1 METTSKGGKVA
12 WIVKLLVC
20 ILALVLGLAFAFVAW
35 KLWTA
40 NLAVAI
46 AFAVL
51 ALLFLWLAWYIWRA
65 RKSSWNLRQ
74 GLAASGVVLTM
85 LAVVFIVVYL
95 NVRQNGGPKTTAE
108 APPENAAA
116 GSEAEPE
123 PTAPTNGAASP
134 DESGGGDA
142 ASAAASAEPSDYY
155 NVNFSPVGSGNNTR
169 LVDQQPTTADFF
181 ISQQSEAGNAVPSG
195 NASVSGQLES
205 EGSQNLT
212 ITLSCA
218 FCNGDRLLKGVIAYT
233 PGSRSTD
240 AIFKIVPDRR
250 VRNRSQDNLVFQVTG
265 VDGIVYD
272 NVVVPVSIVAPG
284 PQPQGGL
291 EDHQTAAAT
300 VSKPGNLSAP
310 EDARNVDLT
319 ITIASK
325 DNRIVMQLDP
335 ANPDLAKLFAGKQLQ
350 SVDGSTTCTAIG
362 PKCVTREFQ
371 TGLTPDSL
379 SQELRSDYVSLDS
392 VVSQDSTLHQAL
404 EGSSSAL
411 PSLSGN
417 TSLSQAEQD
426 ALLQEMHDDG
436 GLLYLNLFNGSQA
449 DPDLGKLLKLFDG
462 FNKSGAPMLLRIE
475 EQSVFVPW
483 QFLHPP
489 GPLDWQKF
497 WGFRYE
503 IVVDPEGR
511 TSSGYEPGALDYSG
525 ASTVFGKYRAAAN
538 EDQFVSTQ
546 GDLYAQML
554 ASVGL
559 TNLKTADSKS
569 DFLTDLKRSSDSVGV
584 VAIFTHAVND
594 LPQSAGAAPF
604 GPEMFFRQGDFV
616 TVRDLQKLTLSLS
629 TTAIFDMHPLV
640 FLNACETGTAGNVA
654 TGEWNFPS
662 QFLDMGARG
671 VVATEAPV
679 WPGFAYD
686 FGSAMMKSLGS
697 SKQPVSL
704 VLLNTRN
711 DFLRKNR
718 NPLGLL
724 YSYYGGVDAALILH

>member
-1 METTSKGGKVA
+1 MKTIFKSGKFA
-12 WIVKLLVC
+12 LIVKLLLA
-20 ILALVLGLAFAFVAW
+20 ILAVASSLLFAFVAW
-35 KLWTA
+35 NLWTV

-51 ALLFLWLAWYIWRA
+51 VPLFGWLAWYIWSA
-65 RKSSWNLRQ
+65 RDSSWTLRQ
-74 GLAASGVVLTM
+74 GLAASGIVLT
-85 LAVVFIVVYL
+85 LIFFVVFL
-95 NVRQNGGPKTTAE
+95 SSVRKRAVARLGTAYE
-108 APPENAAA
+108 TE
-116 GSEAEPE
+116 
-123 PTAPTNGAASP
+123 T
-134 DESGGGDA
+134 
-142 ASAAASAEPSDYY
+142 EPSDYY
-155 NVNFSPVGSGNNTR
+155 NVNFSPVGSGNNAQ
-169 LVDQQPTTADFF
+169 LIDQQPTTADFF
-181 ISQQSEAGNAVPSG
+181 ITQQSEPGNAVPPG
-195 NASVSGQLES
+195 NAPVAGQLES
-205 EGSQNLT
+205 EGRQNLR

-218 FCNGDRLLKGVIAYT
+218 FCNGDRLMKGIIAYT

-250 VRNRSQDNLVFQVTG
+250 FSNRSQDNLVFQVTG
-265 VDGIVYD
+265 SDGIVYD
-272 NVVVPVSIVAPG
+272 NVIVPVSIVPAG
-284 PQPQGGL
+284 SEPQGGAA
-291 EDHQTAAAT
+291 DHRTAAT
-300 VSKPGNLSAP
+300 VSAHGNFSAP

-325 DNRIVMQLDP
+325 GNRIVIQLDP
-335 ANPDLAKLFAGKQLQ
+335 TNPRLAKLFAGMQLQ

-362 PKCVTREFQ
+362 PKCVPREFR
-371 TGLTPDSL
+371 TGLTPDGL

-392 VVSQDSTLHQAL
+392 VVSQDSTLHDLL

-411 PSLSGN
+411 PHLSGN
-417 TSLSQAEQD
+417 TSLSQTEED
-426 ALLQEMHDDG
+426 ALLQEIHDNG

-462 FNKSGAPMLLRIE
+462 FNKSGAPILLRIE
-475 EQSVFVPW
+475 EQAVFVPW

-489 GPLDWQKF
+489 GPLDSQKF

-511 TSSGYEPGALDYSG
+511 TSSGYEPGALHYG
-525 ASTVFGKYRAAAN
+525 GGSTVFGKYRAAKN

-554 ASVGL
+554 ASIGL

-569 DFLTDLKRSSDSVGV
+569 DFLADLERSSDSVGIV
-584 VAIFTHAVND
+584 TIFTHAVND
-594 LPQSAGAAPF
+594 LPQSASGAAPF
-604 GPEMFFRQGDFV
+604 GPEIFFRQGDFV
-616 TVRDLQKLTLSLS
+616 TVRDLQKLTLSLY
-629 TTAIFDMHPLV
+629 TTQIFDMHPLV

-654 TGEWNFPS
+654 TGERNFPS

-679 WPGFAYD
+679 WPAFAYD
-686 FGSAMMKSLGS
+686 FGSAMMKSLGA

-704 VLLNTRN
+704 ALLNTRN
-711 DFLRKNR
+711 DFLRNNH